1 MMNDTEKTTALI
13 PSVGA
18 DGGQPLHNSTE
29 QSIPDGNAEIN
40 PPEEDLEAMYRRM
53 RHMADPHYLHTV
65 SMTELYQTSYKS
77 RPPII
82 DGLLYAGAYILAGAP
97 KIGKSFLVAQLA
109 YHVSTGQKL
118 WEYDVRQGTVLYL
131 ALEDNFARIQ
141 NRMFMMYGVEDTD
154 KLHFATVA
162 GKIGN
167 GLDEQLE
174 NFMREHPDT
183 KLIIIDTMQKI
194 REAGGEA
201 YSYASDYEIIGKL
214 KQFADKHCICVL
226 TVHHTRKQPAGD
238 SFEMIS
244 GTTGLLGCADGS
256 LLMQKKKR
264 TDLDATIDVVGRD
277 QQDQILYLKKDSETQ
292 IWQLEKTENELH
304 KEPPDGVLEAVS
316 KLVSPDCREW
326 MGSPSEFAAAANVG
340 MAANTLTKYLN
351 VKSGRLL
358 DEYHV
363 SYENKA
369 KHTGRQV
376 KLVYM
381 VIDAV
386 NYEVIS

>member
-1 MMNDTEKTTALI
+1 MTSDTKEMTALV

-18 DGGQPLHNSTE
+18 DGRRSDQSNYKHSISNSE
-29 QSIPDGNAEIN
+29 EEIN
-40 PPEEDLEAMYRRM
+40 DNFENGEENMDDLLKRM
-53 RHMADPHYLHTV
+53 QRMTDSHYLHTV
-65 SMTELYQTSYKS
+65 SMTELYQTTYKS

-118 WEYDVRQGTVLYL
+118 WEYDVRQGAVLYL
-131 ALEDNFARIQ
+131 ALEDDFGRIQ
-141 NRMFMMYGVEDTD
+141 NRMFMMCGVDDTD
-154 KLHFATVA
+154 KLYFATVA

-264 TDLDATIDVVGRD
+264 TDLEATVDVVGRD
-277 QQDQILYLKKDSETQ
+277 QQDQILYLRKDPETQ

-304 KEPPDGVLEAVS
+304 KEPPDGILEAVS
-316 KLVSPDCREW
+316 KLVSPDRREW
-326 MGSPSEFAAAANVG
+326 IGFV
-340 MAANTLTKYLN
+340 
-351 VKSGRLL
+351 
-358 DEYHV
+358 
-363 SYENKA
+363 NKTRHPNLETVA
-369 KHTGRQV
+369 S
-376 KLVYM
+376 
-381 VIDAV
+381 VIA
-386 NYEVIS
+386 

>member
-1 MMNDTEKTTALI
+1 MMNETEKTTALV

-18 DGGQPLHNSTE
+18 DGGQPLHNSTA
-29 QSIPDGNAEIN
+29 QSIPDENTEIN
-40 PPEEDLEAMYRRM
+40 PPEEDLQELYRRM
-53 RHMADPHYLHTV
+53 QRMTDPHYLHTV
-65 SMTELYQTSYKS
+65 SMTELYQTTYKS

-131 ALEDNFARIQ
+131 ALEDDFGRIQ
-141 NRMFMMYGVEDTD
+141 NRMFMMYGVDDTD
-154 KLHFATVA
+154 KLYFATVA

-214 KQFADKHCICVL
+214 KQFADKYCICVL

-264 TDLDATIDVVGRD
+264 TDLESTIDVVGRD
-277 QQDQILYLKKDSETQ
+277 QQDQILYLRKDPETQ
-292 IWQLEKTENELH
+292 IWQLEKTENEH
-304 KEPPDGVLEAVS
+304 G
-316 KLVSPDCREW
+316 
-326 MGSPSEFAAAANVG
+326 G
-340 MAANTLTKYLN
+340 KYAHQIFERQ
-351 VKSGRLL
+351 VRQASGRIPCQL
-358 DEYHV
+358 
-363 SYENKA
+363 
-369 KHTGRQV
+369 
-376 KLVYM
+376 
-381 VIDAV
+381 
-386 NYEVIS
+386 

>member
-1 MMNDTEKTTALI
+1 MMIEANEKTALV

-18 DGGQPLHNSTE
+18 DERQPLHNSTA
-29 QSIPDGNAEIN
+29 QSIPDENAEIN
-40 PPEEDLEAMYRRM
+40 PSEEDLQELYRRM
-53 RHMADPHYLHTV
+53 QRMTDPHYLHTV
-65 SMTELYQTSYKS
+65 SMTELYQTTYKS

-82 DGLLYAGAYILAGAP
+82 DGLLYSGAYIIAGAP

-118 WEYDVRQGTVLYL
+118 WEYDVHQGTVLYL
-131 ALEDNFARIQ
+131 ALEDDFGRIQ

-174 NFMREHPDT
+174 NFMQEHPDT

-194 REAGGEA
+194 REAGSEA
-201 YSYASDYEIIGKL
+201 YSYASDYEIIGVL
-214 KQFADKHCICVL
+214 KRFADRHNICVL
-226 TVHHTRKQPAGD
+226 IVHHTRKQPAGD

-264 TDLDATIDVVGRD
+264 TDLTAI
-277 QQDQILYLKKDSETQ
+277 
-292 IWQLEKTENELH
+292 
-304 KEPPDGVLEAVS
+304 A
-316 KLVSPDCREW
+316 
-326 MGSPSEFAAAANVG
+326 
-340 MAANTLTKYLN
+340 
-351 VKSGRLL
+351 
-358 DEYHV
+358 
-363 SYENKA
+363 
-369 KHTGRQV
+369 
-376 KLVYM
+376 
-381 VIDAV
+381 
-386 NYEVIS
+386 ISFPG